1 MSGPQLTGA
10 EQDAMV
16 ACAREMIPVLRGR
29 ARTAEANRAV
39 PRETFEAFADA
50 GFFRI
55 HQPERFGGKGWD
67 IGMMVRL
74 GAELGQGC
82 GSSCWIF
89 SNLAVQNWIL
99 GMNRP
104 EAQEDV
110 WGANPKALVASSF
123 PAKGGKVERTEGGMV
138 ANGLWS
144 FASGVDFADWNN
156 LQVFVPPESGEG
168 PPEHRF
174 ALVPKSDYEI
184 VDDWFSPGLAGT
196 GSRSIRLDNVFIPEH
211 RTVPSTELM
220 GGPSPGSA
228 INPGALYRVPPLTLG
243 TKVFAAPALGIAKG
257 ALALIEDDLRD
268 RSTVGNAPMAELP
281 TAQIRVAEAGAEIDA
296 AEALLLKDS
305 AEAMATAEAGGVPV
319 LDDRARW
326 RRNNAFAVQLCV
338 RAVERLNPLVGARG
352 LTPEND
358 FLRMFRDVHAAS
370 LQITVSWDIQSVNA
384 GRIRFGLPSL
394 DPRV

>member
-1 MSGPQLTGA
+1 MQIDT
-10 EQDAMV
+10 EQQKMIDAARAMV
-16 ACAREMIPVLRGR
+16 PTLLDR
-29 ARTAEANRAV
+29 ARKAEEDRAV
-39 PRETFEAFADA
+39 PQQTFDEFTEK

-55 HQPERFGGKGWD
+55 HQPERYGGKGWD
-67 IGMMVRL
+67 ISMMVRL

-99 GMNRP
+99 GMNNP

-110 WGANPKALVASSF
+110 WGDNPTALIASSF
-123 PAKGGKVERTEGGMV
+123 PAKGGKVERTDGGLI

-156 LQVFVPPESGEG
+156 MQVFVPPEGGEG

-174 ALVPKSDYEI
+174 ALVPKSDYAIE
-184 VDDWFSPGLAGT
+184 DDWFSPGLAGT
-196 GSRSIRLDNVFIPEH
+196 GSRTIRLDNVFIPEH
-211 RTVPSTELM
+211 RTIPSTKLM
-220 GGPSPGSA
+220 GGPSPGSE

-257 ALALIEDDLRD
+257 GLAMIEDDLSGRN
-268 RSTVGNAPMAELP
+268 TVGNAPMAELP
-281 TAQIRVAEAGAEIDA
+281 TAQVRISEAGAEIEA
-296 AEALLLKDS
+296 AEALLLKDC
-305 AEAMATAEAGGVPV
+305 ADAMAIAEAGGVPEIN
-319 LDDRARW
+319 DRARW

-338 RAVERLNPLVGARG
+338 RALERLNPLVGARG

-370 LQITVSWDIQSVNA
+370 LQITVAWDIQAVNA